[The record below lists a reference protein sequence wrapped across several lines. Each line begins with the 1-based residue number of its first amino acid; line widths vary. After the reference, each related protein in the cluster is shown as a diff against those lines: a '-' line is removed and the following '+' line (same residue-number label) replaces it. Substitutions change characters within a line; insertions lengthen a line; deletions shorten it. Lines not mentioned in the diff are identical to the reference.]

1 MASFDYDTLPVN
13 PAEKGKPYRQPL
25 KGQLALAGFKNLTPF
40 NEKAKEV
47 DSATTKGKQS
57 RKGKGEDAEN
67 DEDSDIEMGEDGS
80 VAPEDEDGH
89 QEHFPARASSAI
101 AAKTK
106 RKRTEDAT
114 TTASKRLQTAPA
126 HLRAGTEPLQ
136 QLRQPQA
143 APKSLMVALK
153 CGDRLRDTLARVG
166 RSSTMAPALNA
177 GPAIHHTALD
187 QSQTVTQTSEVTGPR
202 ADTNTTEENSHAR
215 YKACVDPNAVG
226 NIAEIMQ
233 GAQIKSAVDQT
244 HQNGTPHTPLLSSSS
259 KQAHAKKT
267 AIPEK
272 NTSLNVTP
280 ILRSG
285 LLNKPRLSYDDRSL
299 VQRSE
304 MLALT
309 PNASNISGTSNKEED
324 EHLDGERQHD
334 EVAVNLTALVREHI
348 RLLEA
353 GDQEALTKFEENR
366 GKSATTQER
375 RAMGKA
381 LADDQAILEDFLY
394 YQVAAHR
401 RLRLR
406 ALEEGSKGKT

>member
-166 RSSTMAPALNA
+166 RSSTMAPALCCHSGLPFLESA
-177 GPAIHHTALD
+177 RCFLAEC
-187 QSQTVTQTSEVTGPR
+187 S
-202 ADTNTTEENSHAR
+202 TTF
-215 YKACVDPNAVG
+215 
-226 NIAEIMQ
+226 
-233 GAQIKSAVDQT
+233 T
-244 HQNGTPHTPLLSSSS
+244 FTPLPLCAYVYLMYITLCIYSVGQSTQFSYAVVDVLS
-259 KQAHAKKT
+259 T
-267 AIPEK
+267 AIVMSPD
-272 NTSLNVTP
+272 TCYCT
-280 ILRSG
+280 
-285 LLNKPRLSYDDRSL
+285 LL
-299 VQRSE
+299 Q
-304 MLALT
+304 
-309 PNASNISGTSNKEED
+309 
-324 EHLDGERQHD
+324 
-334 EVAVNLTALVREHI
+334 
-348 RLLEA
+348 
-353 GDQEALTKFEENR
+353 
-366 GKSATTQER
+366 
-375 RAMGKA
+375 
-381 LADDQAILEDFLY
+381 
-394 YQVAAHR
+394 
-401 RLRLR
+401 
-406 ALEEGSKGKT
+406 

>member
-40 NEKAKEV
+40 NEADRKAAKKAKEV

-166 RSSTMAPALNA
+166 RSSTMAPALCC
-177 GPAIHHTALD
+177 H
-187 QSQTVTQTSEVTGPR
+187 
-202 ADTNTTEENSHAR
+202 
-215 YKACVDPNAVG
+215 
-226 NIAEIMQ
+226 
-233 GAQIKSAVDQT
+233 
-244 HQNGTPHTPLLSSSS
+244 
-259 KQAHAKKT
+259 
-267 AIPEK
+267 
-272 NTSLNVTP
+272 
-280 ILRSG
+280 SG
-285 LLNKPRLSYDDRSL
+285 LPFLESARCF
-299 VQRSE
+299 
-304 MLALT
+304 LA
-309 PNASNISGTSNKEED
+309 E
-324 EHLDGERQHD
+324 
-334 EVAVNLTALVREHI
+334 
-348 RLLEA
+348 
-353 GDQEALTKFEENR
+353 
-366 GKSATTQER
+366 
-375 RAMGKA
+375 
-381 LADDQAILEDFLY
+381 
-394 YQVAAHR
+394 
-401 RLRLR
+401 
-406 ALEEGSKGKT
+406 